1 MIINN
6 EYNLMMQH
14 KQQRQQ
20 KWDEDKY
27 NVEEYNMLMEQRQE
41 KELTQHMKEKQQMS
55 SYTVMKIKDLIRDNG
70 EKRRNCLLENRK
82 CKSVS
87 LVSVHTY
94 LTRNLWHLCGVEC

>member
-27 NVEEYNMLMEQRQE
+27 DVEEYSMLMEQRQE
-41 KELTQHMKEKQQMS
+41 KELSQHMQEKQQMS
-55 SYTVMKIKDLIRDNG
+55 TYTIMKIKDLIRENG
-70 EKRRNCLLENRK
+70 EKSMQI
-82 CKSVS
+82 SV
-87 LVSVHTY
+87 T
-94 LTRNLWHLCGVEC
+94 

>member
-1 MIINN
+1 
-6 EYNLMMQH
+6 MMQH

-55 SYTVMKIKDLIRDNG
+55 SYTVMKIKNLIRDNG
-70 EKRRNCLLENRK
+70 ENSRIFCVNTK
-82 CKSVS
+82 CYQFS
-87 LVSVHTY
+87 H
-94 LTRNLWHLCGVEC
+94 

>member
-1 MIINN
+1 MLEDGTKYGMIINN

-27 NVEEYNMLMEQRQE
+27 NVEEYNMLMVQRQE

-55 SYTVMKIKDLIRDNG
+55 SYTIMKIKDLIRENG
-70 EKRRNCLLENRK
+70 EKSRQI
-82 CKSVS
+82 SV
-87 LVSVHTY
+87 T
-94 LTRNLWHLCGVEC
+94 

>member
-1 MIINN
+1 MILEDGEKYAMVINN

-55 SYTVMKIKDLIRDNG
+55 SYTIMKIKDLIRENG
-70 EKRRNCLLENRK
+70 EKSRQI
-82 CKSVS
+82 SV
-87 LVSVHTY
+87 T
-94 LTRNLWHLCGVEC
+94 